1 MLQAARAGDWDE
13 VVKLEGACVL
23 LMLKDAA
30 REEQLV
36 PNAAKLKARLMQR
49 ILVNDAEIR
58 HLAEPWLED
67 LDRLLHRS
75 LAAPAGS
82 ASGFTPGSTA
92 SCRREARHRPG
103 AVTRG
108 NPGALRRPVLGGGR
122 YGGSADSGAMHH
134 NCKTAPWERR
144 WPPCT
149 FPIEAQSSR
158 LFRRSWLGSSRDTIS
173 ISTTRFR
180 LASTG
185 VVISWTSCA
194 RVKCSSA
201 SYRKAL
207 GVGLPERRI
216 RQCAFLVGVPRRQVD
231 HPGAD

>member
-75 LAAPAGS
+75 LAAPTGS

-122 YGGSADSGAMHH
+122 YVAAPSLGRCTTIARPHHGSDDGHRVRFLSKHRAAVCSGGHG
-134 NCKTAPWERR
+134 
-144 WPPCT
+144 
-149 FPIEAQSSR
+149 
-158 LFRRSWLGSSRDTIS
+158 
-173 ISTTRFR
+173 
-180 LASTG
+180 
-185 VVISWTSCA
+185 
-194 RVKCSSA
+194 
-201 SYRKAL
+201 
-207 GVGLPERRI
+207 
-216 RQCAFLVGVPRRQVD
+216 
-231 HPGAD
+231 